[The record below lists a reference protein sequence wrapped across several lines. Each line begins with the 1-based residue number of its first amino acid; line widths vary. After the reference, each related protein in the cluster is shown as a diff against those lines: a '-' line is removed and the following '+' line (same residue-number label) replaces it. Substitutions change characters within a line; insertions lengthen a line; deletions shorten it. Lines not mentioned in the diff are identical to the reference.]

1 MIHKIE
7 KLIYSVE
14 KKKRKS
20 NEIGW
25 NHTFRAKLTRKV
37 IPLTA

>member
-14 KKKRKS
+14 KKKENRMKL
-20 NEIGW
+20 IGI
-25 NHTFRAKLTRKV
+25 TRF
-37 IPLTA
+37 AQN